1 MNILDE
7 KLKNIEGGRILDVAT
22 AYGDFIR
29 YLTDTFENYVEAIGV
44 DMSEERLKEAQERP
58 GNEILYNPMNA
69 EKLAFEDNYFDTVA
83 MRHSMHHLNEIDKV
97 LSEMKRVLKPGG
109 LFILGEMFQDPKT
122 ELPNSHRHW
131 HHWRAEVDRLNGE
144 PHNETLTKDE
154 ILNHVEKLE
163 LNEYEIFEHLENDSD
178 PDSLKFMLANISDSL
193 EKLKEIGG
201 QDDLIS
207 EGEKLQN
214 ILKALSYSPESV
226 LYILG
231 RK

>member
-1 MNILDE
+1 M
-7 KLKNIEGGRILDVAT
+7 KLLEERLKDIEGGRILDVAT

-29 YLTDTFENYVEAIGV
+29 FLTDSFENYIEAIGV
-44 DMSEERLKEAQERP
+44 DISEDRLKEAQERP

-122 ELPNSHRHW
+122 EKPNSYRHW
-131 HHWRAEVDRLNGE
+131 HHWRAEVDRLFGE

-154 ILNHVEKLE
+154 IINRVEKLE
-163 LNEYEIFEHLENDSD
+163 LEEFEIIEDLDDEPD

-193 EKLKEIGG
+193 VKLKDLGNQNE
-201 QDDLIS
+201 LIS
-207 EGEKLQN
+207 KGEKMQN
-214 ILKALSYSPESV
+214 IIKISGFTPESV